1 MDGNTRIRLIKKLN
15 ITDMSGDKVMID
27 FETGKYFLLKGT
39 ASDIWDCIQKEI
51 SVEEIVLYL
60 MDQYEVDRSTC
71 LQGVEK
77 FLLQLEKYG
86 FVTIESK

>member
-1 MDGNTRIRLIKKLN
+1 MNGENIVKLIKKLN

-51 SVEEIVLYL
+51 SVEEIVMHLLDLY
-60 MDQYEVDRSTC
+60 DVDRQTC
-71 LQGVEK
+71 YQSVEK
-77 FLLQLEKYG
+77 FLFQLERYG
-86 FVTIESK
+86 FISIE